1 MSMIPVSPAVQ
12 KAYALFQSGDL
23 DACEKALTRH
33 LQASSKDLNALLL
46 LGRTQVRLF
55 KDEQAEF
62 VYKRALAIKPDWID
76 ALGYLADLYM
86 CVPKYP
92 EAEKAFRRITELA
105 PNFGGAHA
113 GLAQALRPQ
122 GKIEEAVKSARRAF
136 ELEPENPNVCNG
148 LADVLQLSGRLDECV
163 AVLKRNLEL
172 HPKSDGA
179 RHSLMANLNY
189 LWPHDPE
196 EIFRLQSA
204 YAAGFPPTV
213 LHQMVREPVRS
224 VGPIGSRPLRVGF
237 LSYDL
242 RAHSVAFF
250 LLPIIEHAEKSR
262 VEYHLLHTGPKDSF
276 SAELARW
283 AKMHDLHRIDP
294 VQVAQRIR
302 ALDLDVLI
310 ELGGHTAMTA
320 IRLTN
325 PRLAPV
331 QGTYLGFPGSTCM
344 PEIDVRIVDSVSDP
358 AEARYD
364 ALATEKLL
372 RLERC
377 FLCYEPLVGSAV
389 EVEARPSDAPV
400 VFGGFNAVFKMN
412 DHTLELWAKVLH
424 AVEGSRLV
432 IKNAASGAP
441 ATRERLGNVL
451 KRAGIDE
458 SRVEFPAYIPGLRE
472 HMMSYSQVD
481 IALDCF
487 PYNGTTTTCD
497 AMWMGVPT
505 LTIEGNSHVS
515 RVGASINTAAGLSEF
530 IARDEA
536 DFVQRAATLSRD
548 RAALA
553 RVRMGLRERMNAS
566 PLRDGVGMARA
577 FERALIEE
585 WNLRCAVSKP

>member
-1 MSMIPVSPAVQ
+1 MSTIPVSPAVQ
-12 KAYALFQSGDL
+12 KAYTLFQSGDL
-23 DACEKALTRH
+23 SACEKALTRH
-33 LQASSKDLNALLL
+33 LQASPKDLNALLL

-62 VYKRALAIKPDWID
+62 VYKRALGVKPDWID

-86 CVPKYP
+86 CMPKYA
-92 EAEKAFRRITELA
+92 EAEKTFRKITELA
-105 PNFGGAHA
+105 PNFGGGHA

-122 GKIEEAVKSARRAF
+122 GKIEEAVTVARRAY

-148 LADVLQLSGRLDECV
+148 LADVLQLSGRTEECV
-163 AVLKRNLEL
+163 SVLKRNMEL
-172 HPKSDGA
+172 HPRSDGA
-179 RHSLMANLNY
+179 RHSLIANLNY
-189 LWPHDPE
+189 LWPHNPE
-196 EIFRLQSA
+196 EIFRQQCE
-204 YAAGFPPTV
+204 YARGFPPTI
-213 LHQMVREPVRS
+213 LQSTPREPVRA
-224 VGPIGSRPLRVGF
+224 VGEIGTRPLRVGF

-242 RAHSVAFF
+242 RTHSVAFF
-250 LLPIIEHAEKSR
+250 LLPIIEHADKSR
-262 VEYHLLHTGPKDSF
+262 VEYHLLHTGPKDGF

-283 AKMHDLHRIDP
+283 AKMHELYRIDP
-294 VQVAQRIR
+294 VQVAERIR
-302 ALDLDVLI
+302 AMDLDVLI
-310 ELGGHTAMTA
+310 ELSGHTAMTA
-320 IRLTN
+320 IRIMR
-325 PRLAPV
+325 PRLAPL

-377 FLCYEPLVGSAV
+377 FLCYEPLIGEKV
-389 EVEARPSDAPV
+389 EVSPRAGEGPM

-424 AVEGSRLV
+424 AVEGSRLI

-441 ATRERLGNVL
+441 ATRERLGNAL
-451 KRAGIDE
+451 KRAGIDD

-481 IALDCF
+481 VALDCF

-515 RVGASINTAAGLSEF
+515 RVGASINTAAGLHEF
-530 IARDEA
+530 IARDEE
-536 DFVQRAATLSRD
+536 DFVRRAVKLSKD
-548 RAALA
+548 RASLA
-553 RVRMGLRERMNAS
+553 RVRAGLRERMNAS

-577 FERALIEE
+577 FERALLEE
-585 WNLRCAVSKP
+585 WKGRCDRG

>member
-1 MSMIPVSPAVQ
+1 MTNIPVSPAVQ

-33 LQASSKDLNALLL
+33 LQASPKDLNALLL
-46 LGRTQVRLF
+46 LGRTQVRRF
-55 KDEQAEF
+55 KDEQAEYSF
-62 VYKRALAIKPDWID
+62 KRALAIKPDWVD

-86 CVPKYP
+86 CVPKYA

-105 PNFGGAHA
+105 PNFGGAYA
-113 GLAQALRPQ
+113 GLAQALRPV
-122 GKIEEAVKSARRAF
+122 GRIEEAVTAARRAF

-148 LADVLQLSGRLDECV
+148 LADVLQLSGRMDECV
-163 AVLKRNLEL
+163 SVLKRNLEL
-172 HPKSDGA
+172 HPSSDGA

-196 EIFRLQSA
+196 EIFRQHCA
-204 YAAGFPPTV
+204 YARGFPPTA
-213 LHQMVREPVRS
+213 LHARPLAPPRVIGE
-224 VGPIGSRPLRVGF
+224 IGSRPLKVGF

-242 RAHSVAFF
+242 RTHSVAFF
-250 LLPIIEHAEKSR
+250 LLPIVEHADKRR
-262 VEYHLLHTGPKDSF
+262 VEYHLLQTGPKDSF
-276 SAELARW
+276 TAELARW
-283 AKMHDLHRIDP
+283 AKLHDLHRID
-294 VQVAQRIR
+294 AQEIARRVR

-310 ELGGHTAMTA
+310 ELGGHTAMSA
-320 IRLTN
+320 IRVMS
-325 PRLAPV
+325 PRLAPL

-344 PEIDVRIVDSVSDP
+344 PDIDIRIVDSVSDP

-372 RLERC
+372 RLPRC
-377 FLCYEPLVGSAV
+377 FLCYEPLIGM
-389 EVEARPSDAPV
+389 EVDVTPRGCDGPL
-400 VFGGFNAVFKMN
+400 VFGAFNAVFKMN

-424 AVEGSRLV
+424 AVEGSRLI

-441 ATRERLGNVL
+441 ATRQRLGGVF

-458 SRVEFPAYIPGLRE
+458 SRVEFPAYIAGLRE

-505 LTIEGNSHVS
+505 LTIEGKSHVS
-515 RVGASINTAAGLSEF
+515 RVGASINAAAGLSSF
-530 IARDEA
+530 IARDED
-536 DFVQRAATLSRD
+536 DFVQRAAALSRD
-548 RAALA
+548 RAGLA
-553 RVRMGLRERMNAS
+553 SVRAGLRDRMNAS
-566 PLRDGVGMARA
+566 PLRDGAGMART
-577 FERALIEE
+577 FEEVLLGE
-585 WNLRCAVSKP
+585 WKDRCDRG